1 MSDLVSDL
9 FKLNELHLLL
19 HGEEQLPQYPGLT
32 RGLVA
37 VILYYDG
44 RKALVQALKILMSGR
59 PGLTWSIEAPAE
71 ITDIVTEVTD
81 SLMEAGLT
89 ETILGLLASLDWTQD
104 LAGLQRNAALGD
116 PHHVSTAQLLHAD
129 IKQVILQFTLFTD
142 YIMTISLSIIFSIL
156 ESGGYFVL
164 LRRPERPQRRGGQQ
178 AA

>member
-1 MSDLVSDL
+1 MEEALIVSDL
-9 FKLNELHLLL
+9 FKLNELSALHLLL

-129 IKQVILQFTLFTD
+129 IKQVTLQLTLFTD
-142 YIMTISLSIIFSIL
+142 YI
-156 ESGGYFVL
+156 
-164 LRRPERPQRRGGQQ
+164 
-178 AA
+178 